1 MLKKYLKEYRIL
13 MIVAVVLVF
22 FQVWSMLAQPGVIS
36 DIISELSKV
45 NIDKDAVYKLGFE
58 LVGLGLVGLI
68 AGVVNTIIAAK
79 ISQGIGA
86 RIREDGFKIIQGL
99 SFQDIEK
106 FSTSNLVVRLTNDV
120 TQVQNMLMMGIQMLL
135 RVPFLFVGAFVL
147 AIMTLPRLWWTI
159 ILFVVIIVLITMFM
173 MKALTPRFKSI
184 QGSVDTINTIVKENI
199 DGVRVVKSFVAEK
212 HEGQRFDDETD
223 KLTDNLIATGRTFA
237 SLIPVY
243 MLTANLLV
251 AFAIYF
257 VAGWALDDVSL
268 IGDVVSFTTYVMQ
281 IMFAIIMA
289 GFLMMT
295 MSRAFV
301 SAGRISEVLDAKP
314 SFGFGN
320 DSLQQVD
327 TLDFK
332 NVYFKYEGEDDYALE
347 DISFSV
353 KKGEKIGVVGATG
366 SGKTTLV
373 QLIPRLY
380 DIEKGEIAINGQSIS
395 TYNAKSLRENI
406 SMVLQKAHLFSGTI
420 KEVVLQG
427 NSTASTLDVEI
438 ASKRAQAFEFIQKK
452 EGKFEGEVYQKGA
465 NFSGGQKQRL
475 SIARG
480 LVKDPE
486 ILILDDS
493 TSALDA
499 KSENLVKEAINKEF
513 EGVTTFIVAQKISSV
528 LDTDKIIVLADGK
541 VDAIGKHKD
550 LIKTS
555 VAYREI
561 YETQKGKEE

>member
-212 HEGQRFDDETD
+212 HEGQRFNDETD